1 MCQYTITLENDVAEW
16 LLSGIEKK
24 KMVESIYLIR
34 QDNMQKT
41 INEIEVIYG
50 NALLW
55 MWSEWWLLPEYV
67 QKALSAMY

>member
-1 MCQYTITLENDVAEW
+1 MFAEW
-16 LLSGIEKK
+16 LLSGIKKK